1 MQIEPEQTADL
12 ARPLV
17 VPVTLDE
24 TATVRRRYPAWWDPA
39 VVFTK
44 WLPVAGVP
52 LIVRVPVP
60 RSPEVFFRR
69 SRCCWAVVKRQ
80 RWRVLID
87 NLIWCGVVEETIH
100 PLVTFGGLIPV
111 TGNPLLTR
119 WNRAPY
125 AAHPKVFAGVFVPP
139 PVARDPNNIL
149 AFRLVLR
156 RDLIDRCRRSRRDH
170 DAQGRVLSLIHI

>member
-1 MQIEPEQTADL
+1 M
-12 ARPLV
+12 
-17 VPVTLDE
+17 
-24 TATVRRRYPAWWDPA
+24 
-39 VVFTK
+39 
-44 WLPVAGVP
+44 
-52 LIVRVPVP
+52 
-60 RSPEVFFRR
+60 FFRR
-69 SRCCWAVVKRQ
+69 RRCCWTVVKRQ

-149 AFRLVLR
+149 AFRFVLR

-170 DAQGRVLSLIHI
+170 DAQGRVGINLLSKCLMDRSARQFLGLNLRLIESINRRCIWKERNVGLSERRSAQHEDETG